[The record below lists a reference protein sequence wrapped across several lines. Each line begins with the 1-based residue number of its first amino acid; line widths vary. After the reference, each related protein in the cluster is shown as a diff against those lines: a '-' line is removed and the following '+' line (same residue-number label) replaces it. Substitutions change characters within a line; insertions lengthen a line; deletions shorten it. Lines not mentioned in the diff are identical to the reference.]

1 MLCVSYFISMIKTHN
16 DSYRKDRTKDNICF
30 AYYDWQ
36 IFAAYLIYIPLIQY
50 LQKNVPDSIH
60 LKQINKYNQDNGLTY
75 NPINLYMIVL
85 YWTTCLLI
93 YYFFL
98 SWLNTFS
105 ILLIINRIVCH
116 EYITQNILTTG
127 TNRKIYNTLQFY
139 V

>member
-1 MLCVSYFISMIKTHN
+1 MLCVSYFISLIKTHN

-36 IFAAYLIYIPLIQY
+36 IFAVYLIYIPLIQY

-116 EYITQNILTTG
+116 EYITRNILTTG